1 MIELMAPAGGFEAM
15 TAAIQAGA
23 DSVYFGI
30 EQLNMRARA
39 TMNFTMEDIPEIVRR
54 CEKAGV
60 KSYITLNTVIYD
72 HDIHLMRN
80 IVKTAKDAGIS
91 AIIAA
96 DQSVIM
102 YASSIG
108 MPVHISTQSNV
119 SNIEAVKFYSH
130 FADVVVLARELTL
143 QQVKS
148 IGQQIANENITGPS
162 GRLMRLE
169 IFAHGALC
177 MAISGKCYLSLHS
190 HNASGNRG
198 ACIQNCRRAYTVI
211 DKEEGIEL
219 EVDNEYIMSPKDLC
233 TIDFLDKVVDAGI
246 EVLKIEGR
254 GRSAD
259 YVDNVVRCY
268 REAIDALEDGSYDAG
283 KVEDW
288 MHRLSKTY
296 NRGFWDGYYLGRKL
310 GEWSDVYG
318 SKATTKKIF
327 IGKGQHYFPKIN
339 VAEFNVLSHSLKVG
353 DRVLVTGPTTGVL
366 YADIEELRVEDKVV
380 EEASRGQLVS
390 FKVEGKVRPSDKLY
404 KIVEA

>member
-1 MIELMAPAGGFEAM
+1 
-15 TAAIQAGA
+15 
-23 DSVYFGI
+23 
-30 EQLNMRARA
+30 
-39 TMNFTMEDIPEIVRR
+39 MEDIPEIVRR

-268 REAIDALEDGSYDAG
+268 REAIDALEDGSYDVG

-380 EEASRGQLVS
+380 NEASRGQMVS
-390 FKVEGKVRPSDKLY
+390 FKVDGKVRPSDKLY